1 MTRRKTNTHTKSVF
15 RVKGESGP
23 ENAVEMAGV
32 AFSRH
37 RGKGGEDTPHRE
49 QPEHGPDEDLQTDRT
64 VVPGRRALGEP

>member
-37 RGKGGEDTPHRE
+37 RGKGGEDTLLHVA
-49 QPEHGPDEDLQTDRT
+49 D
-64 VVPGRRALGEP
+64 GRVGQLSFTGLSVIGRKTTSRIAG